1 MNRRDNIMNHIAKSI
16 AISAA
21 TACLALSTPASAQL
35 KPWTDYTPQK
45 TVVELT
51 YVKVDEGQLGFYLEG
66 LKATWVKANEVAKKM
81 GQISDYGIYVVPYG
95 DNDVNLV
102 LRINYPNMAE
112 LDPDKAKYD
121 KFMAAWGESNME
133 SSNKT
138 VRELYNNIR
147 KIQGTHILREIKINA
162 DK

>member
-1 MNRRDNIMNHIAKSI
+1 MNQRGNIMNRIFKSI
-16 AISAA
+16 SISAA
-21 TACLALSTPASAQL
+21 MACLVLSTPAAAQL
-35 KPWTDYTPQK
+35 KEWQDYTPQD
-45 TVVELT
+45 TVIELT
-51 YVKVDEGQLGFYLEG
+51 YVKVTEGQLGFYLEG
-66 LKATWVKANEVAKKM
+66 LKTTWVKANEVAKKL

-112 LDPDKAKYD
+112 LDPNKAKYD

-133 SSNKT
+133 NSNKT

-147 KIQGTHILREIKINA
+147 KIQGTYILREIKMNL